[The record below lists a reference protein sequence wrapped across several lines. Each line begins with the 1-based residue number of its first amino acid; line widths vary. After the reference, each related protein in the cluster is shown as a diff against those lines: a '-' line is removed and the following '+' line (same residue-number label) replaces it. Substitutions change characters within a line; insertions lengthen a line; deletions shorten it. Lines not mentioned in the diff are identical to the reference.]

1 MNSLTLRRR
10 MIAASALAVSM
21 LAAQPVSAQ
30 TPLEQSHLEQIV
42 DAAIKPLMERDKIP
56 GMAIAVTAGGKQFV
70 FNYGLASKESGQKVT
85 DNTLFEMGSISKTF
99 TATLGAYGVARGDLS
114 LSDKAGQRL
123 PALVGS
129 SLEGVSLLELATY
142 TAGGLPLQF
151 PDEIT
156 DDTKMIA
163 YYKAW
168 RPAFPPG
175 THRLYSN
182 PSIGLFGYLAA
193 QAMGKPF
200 DDLMQGEILHLL
212 GLSNTYVRVPPE
224 RMADYALGYTKDGRS
239 VRVSPGPMDA
249 EAYGIKT
256 TATDL
261 IRFVDA
267 NMNRSRLDETLQSA
281 IAATQAGYYEIG
293 VMQQGLG
300 WEMYSYPTTL
310 ERLLAGNSAKMAF
323 EPHEAHKLVPPQPA
337 RRDMLFNK
345 TGSTNGFGGYVAYV
359 PAKGIGIAILAN
371 KNYPIPDRV
380 KAAWQI
386 LSALDGQ
393 KKPAPKP

>member
-1 MNSLTLRRR
+1 MNSSLSHRRFVAASIFATS
-10 MIAASALAVSM
+10 MLVAASAW
-21 LAAQPVSAQ
+21 AQ
-30 TPLEQSHLEQIV
+30 TSSEQERLQHVV
-42 DAAIKPLMERDKIP
+42 DGTIKPLMEGNAIP
-56 GMAIAVTAGGKQFV
+56 GMAVAIIADGKQFV

-85 DNTLFEMGSISKTF
+85 DSTLFEMGSISKTF
-99 TATLGAYGVARGDLS
+99 TATLAAYGVARGAFS

-123 PALVGS
+123 PALAGS
-129 SLEGVSLLELATY
+129 SLENVSLLDLATY

-151 PDEIT
+151 PDQIT
-156 DDTKMIA
+156 DDAEMIG

-168 RPAFPPG
+168 RPTFPPG
-175 THRLYSN
+175 SHRLYSN
-182 PSIGLFGYLAA
+182 PSIGLFGYIAA

-200 DDLMQGEILHLL
+200 DDLMQTDLL
-212 GLSNTYVRVPPE
+212 PSFGLSNTYVRVPQE
-224 RMADYALGYTKDGRS
+224 RMADYAWGIAKDGRPI
-239 VRVSPGPMDA
+239 RVSPGPMDS

-261 IRFVDA
+261 IRFVEA
-267 NMNRSRLDETLQSA
+267 NINGSRLDETLQRA
-281 IAATQAGYYEIG
+281 IAATHAGYYKVG

-323 EPHEAHKLVPPQPA
+323 EPHEAHKLVPPQPP

-359 PAKGIGIAILAN
+359 PARGIGIAILAN
-371 KNYPIPDRV
+371 KNYPIPDRI

-386 LSALDGQ
+386 FSALDGQ
-393 KKPAPKP
+393 KKPAPQP

>member
-1 MNSLTLRRR
+1 MTSLTLQKQL
-10 MIAASALAVSM
+10 IAAPALAVAM
-21 LAAQPVSAQ
+21 LAGLPASAQ
-30 TPLEQSHLEQIV
+30 TSPEQNHLEQIV
-42 DAAIKPLMERDKIP
+42 DATIKPLMERDKIP
-56 GMAIAVTAGGKQFV
+56 GMAVAIIAGGKQFI

-114 LSDKAGQRL
+114 LLDTAGHRL
-123 PALVGS
+123 AALAGS
-129 SLEGVSLLELATY
+129 SLENVSLLDLATY

-151 PDEIT
+151 PDEVT
-156 DDTKMIA
+156 DTKMIA

-168 RPAFPPG
+168 RPAFPSG

-200 DDLMQGEILHLL
+200 DDIMQGEILPLL

-224 RMADYALGYTKDGRS
+224 RMADYALGNTKDGRS
-239 VRVSPGPMDA
+239 IRVSPGPMDS

-281 IAATQAGYYEIG
+281 IAATQAGYYKIG

-345 TGSTNGFGGYVAYV
+345 TGSTNGFGSYVAYV

>member
-1 MNSLTLRRR
+1 MNFSLSHGRFVAMSTFAASMLV
-10 MIAASALAVSM
+10 AASAW
-21 LAAQPVSAQ
+21 AQ
-30 TPLEQSHLEQIV
+30 TSLGQDRLQHVV
-42 DAAIKPLMERDKIP
+42 DGTIKPLMERNAIP
-56 GMAIAVTAGGKQFV
+56 GMAVAVIADGKQFV
-70 FNYGLASKESGQKVT
+70 FNYGLASQEGGQKVT
-85 DNTLFEMGSISKTF
+85 DSTLFEMGSISKTF
-99 TATLGAYGVARGDLS
+99 TATLAAYGVARGAFS

-123 PALVGS
+123 PALAGS
-129 SLEGVSLLELATY
+129 DLDNVSLLDLATY

-151 PDEIT
+151 PDEVT
-156 DDTKMIA
+156 DDARMIA

-168 RPAFPPG
+168 HPAFPPG

-193 QAMGKPF
+193 GAMGKPF
-200 DDLMQGEILHLL
+200 DDLMQTELLPLL
-212 GLSNTYVRVPPE
+212 GLSNTYVRVPQE
-224 RMADYALGYTKDGRS
+224 RMADYAWGITKDGRPI
-239 VRVSPGPMDA
+239 RVSPGPMDA

-261 IRFVDA
+261 IRFVEA
-267 NMNRSRLDETLQSA
+267 NINGSRLDETLRRA
-281 IAATQAGYYEIG
+281 IAATHVGYYKVG

-300 WEMYSYPTTL
+300 WEMYTYPTTL

-323 EPHEAHKLVPPQPA
+323 EPHEAHKLMPPQPA

-359 PAKGIGIAILAN
+359 PARGIGIAILAN
-371 KNYPIPDRV
+371 KNYPIPDRI

-393 KKPAPKP
+393 KRSASKP